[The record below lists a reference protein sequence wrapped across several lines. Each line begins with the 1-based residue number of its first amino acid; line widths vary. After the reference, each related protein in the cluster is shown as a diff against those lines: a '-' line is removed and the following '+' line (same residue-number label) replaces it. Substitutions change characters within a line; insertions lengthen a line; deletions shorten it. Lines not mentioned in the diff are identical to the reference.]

1 MGEGLSAVSLV
12 GGGGA
17 SKRGATHSI
26 HKSECAYTTQYTLV
40 GLTPEDSDAFTK
52 ETGLTTATRVW
63 WHTPVIPALGV
74 QAGIMMTTPAAD
86 RQAALS
92 TGTPEWL
99 SPKLGIV
106 SVYCSICLTHLVPA
120 VSTSIACETPLHR
133 WHPWMSKHVTCLSS
147 LSRLDP
153 TTNLSPGQRE

>member
-1 MGEGLSAVSLV
+1 MSQDRTGQVNGGPVTEDFSESTNRTVTSGGEDQSCILASDPSEGLRV
-12 GGGGA
+12 
-17 SKRGATHSI
+17 
-26 HKSECAYTTQYTLV
+26 
-40 GLTPEDSDAFTK
+40 
-52 ETGLTTATRVW
+52 TATKYRI
-63 WHTPVIPALGV
+63 HPGK